1 MPMIDDFDAMFRE
14 AAERKRVREEGK
26 TCPTCLGWYMVVD
39 RNQVLS
45 WCDDPFHEGTRRR
58 P

>member
-1 MPMIDDFDAMFRE
+1 MIDDFDAMFRE